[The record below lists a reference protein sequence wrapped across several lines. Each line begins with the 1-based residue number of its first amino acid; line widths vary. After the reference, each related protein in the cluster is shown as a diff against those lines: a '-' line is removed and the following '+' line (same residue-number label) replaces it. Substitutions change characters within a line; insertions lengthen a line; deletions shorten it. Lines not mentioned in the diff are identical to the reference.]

1 MGFSSVI
8 VEGIILVAAIIAAS
22 VFAATFMGKV
32 FEVKDVFAQLAKKS
46 VERLK
51 AKAVIVYATYDKNL
65 GCFLIFAKNVGKIPI
80 KPINEINVYFGTL
93 GEARPYTYSDTPT
106 SGQWSFIEY
115 GVENNIWEL
124 GETLEL
130 RVFNNTSVETPYYV
144 KIILPQGGVA
154 EEIFSQTIR

>member
-8 VEGIILVAAIIAAS
+8 VEGIILIAAIIAAS

-32 FEVKDVFAQLAKKS
+32 FEVKDVFTQLAKKN

-51 AKAVIVYATYDKNL
+51 AKAVIVYATYDKDL

-115 GVENNIWEL
+115 GVENSIWEL

-130 RVFNNTSVETPYYV
+130 RVFNSTSVKNPYYV
-144 KIILPQGGVA
+144 KIVLPQGGIA

>member
-32 FEVKDVFAQLAKKS
+32 FEVKDVFTQLAKKN

-51 AKAVIVYATYDKNL
+51 AKAVIVYATYDKDL

-115 GVENNIWEL
+115 SVENNIWEL

-130 RVFNNTSVETPYYV
+130 RVFNSTSVKTPYYI
-144 KIILPQGGVA
+144 KIVLPQGGIA

>member
-32 FEVKDVFAQLAKKS
+32 FEVKDVFTQLAKKN

-51 AKAVIVYATYDKNL
+51 AKAVIVYATYDKDL

-130 RVFNNTSVETPYYV
+130 RVFNSTSVKTPYYI
-144 KIILPQGGVA
+144 KIVLPQGGIA

>member
-32 FEVKDVFAQLAKKS
+32 FEVKDTFTQLARKN

-51 AKAVIVYATYDKNL
+51 AKAVIVYATYDKDL

-93 GEARPYTYSDTPT
+93 GEARPYMYSDTPT

-130 RVFNNTSVETPYYV
+130 RVFNSTSVKTPYYI
-144 KIILPQGGVA
+144 KIVLPQGGIA